1 MESTVTIPLLK
12 DHHSHPLFYSAFN
25 HAISLNAVKT
35 KQAAEQILSQS
46 FEHQNG
52 GLTVAHGWRSNRYHW
67 TQAEMEL
74 MPPLAVFNVSL
85 HSLLINRGGMDYL
98 RLKYGDTVN
107 QIADPVWYEN
117 NLRVVLNWFANLY
130 ASRENLTQFFA
141 QLKEIGIYY
150 LEEMLLVDED
160 EIKIFE
166 DCNLL
171 NRTRFWSAPDIFQSL
186 SPQAKTQVHGLKLF
200 TDGAIGSE
208 SAALHRPFLTGK
220 KTNRGMLIYTDPEL
234 TKTIEHCLETEK
246 SLAIHAIGDRAI
258 EQTLSSLMHLKPRLV
273 RAPEIRIEHAQL
285 ITEEQASVA
294 IDLGIKLCMQPNFS
308 SDSSNYADR
317 LDHAYCLGNNPFRML
332 IDKIGYTPGKNLL
345 LGSDGMPHGIESAA
359 QHSFFPEIPS
369 QQISIS
375 EFIAAY
381 CLDDFSQG
389 SIRLKIDESIKT
401 VGYDILP
408 PQQQQS
414 DNPGTIENNS

>member
-25 HAISLNAVKT
+25 HAISLNAVQDKRM
-35 KQAAEQILSQS
+35 AEAILSHS
-46 FEHQNG
+46 FENQTG
-52 GLTVAHGWRSNRYHW
+52 GLTVAHGWRSNHYHW
-67 TQAEMEL
+67 SQAEIER

-85 HSLLINRGGMDYL
+85 HSLIINRGGMNFL
-98 RLKYGDTVN
+98 RLKYGDVVN
-107 QIADPVWYEN
+107 QIADPIWYEN

-130 ASRENLTQFFA
+130 ASRENLSRFFV
-141 QLKEIGIYY
+141 QLKDIGIHY
-150 LEEMLLVDED
+150 LEEMLLVDEN
-160 EIKIFE
+160 EIRIFE

-171 NRTRFWSAPDIFQSL
+171 NRTRFWSAPDTFHSL
-186 SPQAKTQVHGLKLF
+186 SPEAKTQVHGLKLF

-208 SAALHRPFLTGK
+208 SAALHRPFLGGEG
-220 KTNRGMLIYTDPEL
+220 TNRGMLIYSDSEL
-234 TKTIEHCLETEK
+234 ASTIDHCLETEK

-258 EQTLSSLMHLKPRLV
+258 EQTVSTLKQLTPRLA

-285 ITEEQASVA
+285 ITEEQARVA

-317 LDHAYCLGNNPFRML
+317 LDQAYCIGNNPFRML
-332 IDKIGYTPGKNLL
+332 IDKVGYTPGENLI

-359 QHSFFPEIPS
+359 HHSFFPKLPS
-369 QQISIS
+369 QQISIP

-381 CLDDFSQG
+381 CLDDFSMG
-389 SIRLKIDESIKT
+389 SINLKLDESMKTIK
-401 VGYDILP
+401 YDIL
-408 PQQQQS
+408 S
-414 DNPGTIENNS
+414 IERESTGNKGKMRID

>member
-25 HAISLNAVKT
+25 HAISLNAVPD
-35 KQAAEQILSQS
+35 KQAAENILSQS
-46 FEHQNG
+46 FEQENG
-52 GLTVAHGWRSNRYHW
+52 GLTVAHGWRSNHYQW
-67 TQAEMEL
+67 AQAELEL

-85 HSLLINRGGMDYL
+85 HSLIINRGGMNCL
-98 RLKYGDTVN
+98 RQKYGDIVN

-130 ASRENLTQFFA
+130 ASRENLSHFFA
-141 QLKEIGIYY
+141 KLRDLGIHY
-150 LEEMLLVDED
+150 LEEMLLVDEN
-160 EIKIFE
+160 EIQIFE

-171 NRTRFWSAPDIFQSL
+171 NRTRFWSAPDTFQSL

-208 SAALHRPFLTGK
+208 SAALHRPFLNGK
-220 KTNRGMLIYTDPEL
+220 GNNRGILIYTDSEL
-234 TKTIEHCLETEK
+234 THIINQSLETEK

-258 EQTLSSLMHLKPRLV
+258 EQTISALKQLEPRLK

-285 ITEEQASVA
+285 ISEEQANMA

-308 SDSSNYADR
+308 SDSHDYSDR
-317 LDHAYCLGNNPFRML
+317 LDQAYCSGNNPFRML
-332 IDKIGYTPGKNLL
+332 IDKVGYTPGENLL

-359 QHSFFPEIPS
+359 HHSFFPNIPS
-369 QQISIS
+369 QQISIA
-375 EFIAAY
+375 EFTAGY
-381 CLDDFSQG
+381 CLDDFSKG
-389 SIRLKIDESIKT
+389 AIELKINDLTNT
-401 VGYDILP
+401 VICDVLP
-408 PQQQQS
+408 PQ
-414 DNPGTIENNS
+414 PGR